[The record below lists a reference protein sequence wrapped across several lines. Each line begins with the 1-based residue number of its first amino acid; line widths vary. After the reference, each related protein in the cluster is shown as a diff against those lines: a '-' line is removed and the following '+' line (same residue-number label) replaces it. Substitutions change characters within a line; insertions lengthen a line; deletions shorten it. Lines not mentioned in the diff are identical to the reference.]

1 MGALIQSWCST
12 SSTHFTHLGKVNAP
26 CSEEQGHGLLFF
38 YHYHRL
44 LCIVIHYLPIMNCFN
59 YTVLLMLRMEP
70 LWRFQLKKVFM
81 FSQYFCKH
89 WDQVEAYKYK
99 IGVKI
104 LWKRI
109 TDIAM
114 NQQDQPRRYWKHISS
129 QLYLEDRSGSVFDRT
144 LGLSL
149 EEQGLIFVT
158 LHVSGQ
164 RSMEKCCIKGL
175 LQQSGQKCP
184 DGEGIRSLE
193 MKQ

>member
-114 NQQDQPRRYWKHISS
+114 NRQDQPRRYWKHISS
-129 QLYLEDRSGSVFDRT
+129 QLYLEDHLKDSLGKSKLKREGKRSKKGERILLNWLLDW
-144 LGLSL
+144 LI
-149 EEQGLIFVT
+149 QG
-158 LHVSGQ
+158 G
-164 RSMEKCCIKGL
+164 
-175 LQQSGQKCP
+175 P
-184 DGEGIRSLE
+184 
-193 MKQ
+193 